1 MDNERVQEL
10 LFQLAQDISYIKGRL
25 DTLDELKME
34 TKEVSNKI
42 EKLEMQ
48 NERHEKQIASLE
60 NRSNT
65 MEQFTRNN
73 MNDSR
78 KQMVS
83 VYISLGMAIISA
95 VISFVF
101 NMF

>member
-25 DTLDELKME
+25 DTLDELKIE

-83 VYISLGMAIISA
+83 VYISLGMAIVST
-95 VISFVF
+95 VLSFVF

>member
-25 DTLDELKME
+25 DTLDELKIE

-60 NRSNT
+60 NRSST

-101 NMF
+101 NML

>member
-25 DTLDELKME
+25 DTLDELKIE

-83 VYISLGMAIISA
+83 VYISLGMAIVSA
-95 VISFVF
+95 VLSFVF